1 MGERDELESFCRMGG
16 DTATSAAVRVSLT
29 YPHHLAVLFRRRED
43 HDPHLVFTF
52 SYPHPWAA
60 EPVGTRY
67 VSG

>member
-16 DTATSAAVRVSLT
+16 DTATSAAVWASLT
-29 YPHHLAVLFRRRED
+29 YPHHLAVLFRHSED
-43 HDPHLVFTF
+43 QEPHLVFTF
-52 SYPHPWAA
+52 SYPCLWAA